1 MKLAPRNGV
10 DCACCADTAL
20 AKALTATAATLSP
33 AKSLVLL
40 IGFSLKLGVRSLART
55 SRSQAPRVGES
66 LCLAAPHVRGG
77 VQPIYVVARQRLEKD
92 CVRVGADV
100 LGDRRQ
106 VPRLGE
112 VFRIIHRRGP
122 GELVAVTGELLGHLH
137 VEAVDVAVLV
147 DPARIREADGLNDQR
162 VAFPV

>member
-40 IGFSLKLGVRSLART
+40 IGFSLKLGVRSWRGRAV
-55 SRSQAPRVGES
+55 QAPRVGES

-77 VQPIYVVARQRLEKD
+77 VQPIYVVARQRLEED

-112 VFRIIHRRGP
+112 VFRVIH
-122 GELVAVTGELLGHLH
+122 
-137 VEAVDVAVLV
+137 
-147 DPARIREADGLNDQR
+147 
-162 VAFPV
+162 